1 MHKHVQIWPRSAV
14 ACAMSQQANSVSC
27 SISSGSSLFP
37 KESVFI
43 LIIRKMVL
51 WQTVKKTFANSL
63 DPDQAQHFVGPDL
76 DRNVWHS
83 DRNPENFLR
92 WIEKISIE
100 QRHYY
105 PTSDLLKHY
114 Y

>member
-1 MHKHVQIWPRSAV
+1 MKCPSMQTVYFTAF
-14 ACAMSQQANSVSC
+14 
-27 SISSGSSLFP
+27 SSGSSLFL
-37 KESVFI
+37 KES
-43 LIIRKMVL
+43 LLYLYIIRKMVVGP
-51 WQTVKKTFANSL
+51 TAKKTFANSL